1 MHIVGL
7 FLLNKFIVMSIKLVV
22 FDIAGT
28 TLYDN
33 DFVNIAFRNA
43 MQSSGYEVT
52 QREVN
57 DVMGLKKPQAIRM
70 MLEKRMPSESI
81 TEQMIDDIHNVF
93 LKNMI
98 DFYKNDP
105 DIKEIEGASQVFKTL
120 KDNGIKV
127 ALDTGFSRDITQTII
142 DRIGWERDGLIDA
155 SVCSDEV
162 PAGRPHPYM
171 IEKIM
176 QQLGIDD
183 VKAIAKVGDTPSDLE
198 EGTNT
203 GTRYVIGVTS
213 GAYTKEELLHYPHT
227 HIVNNVNDILE
238 IVL

>member
-1 MHIVGL
+1 
-7 FLLNKFIVMSIKLVV
+7 MSIQLVV

-28 TLYDN
+28 TLYDD

-70 MLEKRMPSESI
+70 MLEKRMPAENI
-81 TEQMIDDIHNVF
+81 TEQMIDDIHHVF

-105 DIKEIEGASQVFKTL
+105 DIREIGGASNVFRIL
-120 KDNGIKV
+120 KENGIKV

-176 QQLGIDD
+176 QQLGIND

-198 EGTNT
+198 EGNNT
-203 GTRYVIGVTS
+203 GTRFVIGVTS
-213 GAYTKEELLHYPHT
+213 GAYTKEELLQYPHT
-227 HIVNNVNDILE
+227 HIVNSVNDILE

>member
-1 MHIVGL
+1 
-7 FLLNKFIVMSIKLVV
+7 MSIKLVV

-105 DIKEIEGASQVFKTL
+105 DIKEIEGASQVFRTL
-120 KDNGIKV
+120 KENGIKV

-203 GTRYVIGVTS
+203 GTRYVIGVTR

-227 HIVNNVNDILE
+227 HIVNSVNDILE

>member
-1 MHIVGL
+1 
-7 FLLNKFIVMSIKLVV
+7 MSIQLVV

-70 MLEKRMPSESI
+70 MLEKRMPSENI

-98 DFYKNDP
+98 DFYKNNP
-105 DIKEIEGASQVFKTL
+105 DIREMEGASQVFKTL
-120 KDNGIKV
+120 KENGIKV

-142 DRIGWERDGLIDA
+142 DRIGWVRDGLIDA

-162 PAGRPHPYM
+162 PAGRPHPFM
-171 IEKIM
+171 IQKIM
-176 QQLGIDD
+176 EQLGVSD

-203 GTRYVIGVTS
+203 RTRFVIGVTS
-213 GAYTKEELLHYPHT
+213 GAYTKEELLQYPHT
-227 HIVNNVNDILE
+227 HIVNSVNDILE

>member
-1 MHIVGL
+1 MG
-7 FLLNKFIVMSIKLVV
+7 IKLVV

-43 MQSSGYEVT
+43 MQSSGYEIT

-70 MLEKRMPSESI
+70 MLEKRMPSENI
-81 TEQMIDDIHNVF
+81 TEQMIDDIHQVF

-98 DFYKNDP
+98 NFYKNDP
-105 DIKEIEGASQVFKTL
+105 DIREIEGASHVFRTL
-120 KDNGIKV
+120 KENGIKV

-155 SVCSDEV
+155 SLCSDEV

-183 VKAIAKVGDTPSDLE
+183 TKTIAKVGDTPSDLE
-198 EGTNT
+198 EGNNA
-203 GTRYVIGVTS
+203 GTRFVIGVTS
-213 GAYTKEELLHYPHT
+213 GAYTKEELLQYPHT
-227 HIVNNVNDILE
+227 HVVNSINDILE

>member
-1 MHIVGL
+1 
-7 FLLNKFIVMSIKLVV
+7 MSIKLVV

-43 MQSSGYEVT
+43 MQFSGYEVT

-70 MLEKRMPSESI
+70 MLEKRMPSENI
-81 TEQMIDDIHNVF
+81 TEQMIDNIHNVF

-98 DFYKNDP
+98 DFYKNNP
-105 DIKEIEGASQVFKTL
+105 DIIEIEGASYVFRTL
-120 KDNGIKV
+120 KKNGIKV

-142 DRIGWERDGLIDA
+142 DRIGWQRNGLIDA

-171 IEKIM
+171 IQKIM
-176 QQLGIDD
+176 AQLKVEDINT
-183 VKAIAKVGDTPSDLE
+183 VAKVGDTPSDLE
-198 EGTNT
+198 EGNNA
-203 GTRYVIGVTS
+203 GTPLVIGVTS
-213 GAYTKEELLHYPHT
+213 GAYTKEELLQYPHT
-227 HIVNNVNDILE
+227 HIVNSVNDILE

>member
-1 MHIVGL
+1 MPVQ
-7 FLLNKFIVMSIKLVV
+7 LVV

-28 TLYDN
+28 TLFDK

-70 MLEKRMPSESI
+70 MLEKRMPAENI

-105 DIKEIEGASQVFKTL
+105 DIREIEGASNVFRTL
-120 KDNGIKV
+120 KENGIKV

-162 PAGRPHPYM
+162 PAGRPHPFM
-171 IEKIM
+171 IQKIM
-176 QQLGIDD
+176 EQLGVSD

-203 GTRYVIGVTS
+203 GTRFVIGVTS
-213 GAYTKEELLHYPHT
+213 GAYTKEELLQYPHT
-227 HIVNNVNDILE
+227 HIVNSVNDILE
-238 IVL
+238 ILL

>member
-1 MHIVGL
+1 
-7 FLLNKFIVMSIKLVV
+7 MSIQLVV

-70 MLEKRMPSESI
+70 MLEKRMPSENI

-98 DFYKNDP
+98 DFYKNNP
-105 DIKEIEGASQVFKTL
+105 DIREIEGASHVFRTL
-120 KDNGIKV
+120 KENGIKV

-162 PAGRPHPYM
+162 PAGRPHPFM
-171 IEKIM
+171 IQKIM
-176 QQLGIDD
+176 EQLGVSD

-203 GTRYVIGVTS
+203 RTRFVIGVTS
-213 GAYTKEELLHYPHT
+213 GAYTKEELLQYPHT
-227 HIVNNVNDILE
+227 HIVNSVNDILE
-238 IVL
+238 IIL

>member
-1 MHIVGL
+1 
-7 FLLNKFIVMSIKLVV
+7 MSIQLVV

-33 DFVNIAFRNA
+33 DFVNVAFRNA
-43 MQSSGYEVT
+43 MQQFGYEVS

-57 DVMGLKKPQAIRM
+57 DVMGLKKPQAITM
-70 MLEKRMPSESI
+70 MLEKRMAKEEVSLELVNK
-81 TEQMIDDIHNVF
+81 IHDQF
-93 LKNMI
+93 IYNMI
-98 DFYKNDP
+98 SFYKNDP
-105 DIKEIEGASQVFKTL
+105 DIKEIEGASNVFKTL
-120 KDNGIKV
+120 KNKGIKV

-142 DRIGWERDGLIDA
+142 DRLGWEKDGLIDV

-176 QQLGIDD
+176 QQTGVTDTQ
-183 VKAIAKVGDTPSDLE
+183 AIAKVGDTPSDLE
-198 EGTNT
+198 EGKNANT
-203 GTRYVIGVTS
+203 KYIIGVTS

-227 HIVNNVNDILE
+227 HILNSINDILE
-238 IVL
+238 IVITE

>member
-1 MHIVGL
+1 LLHN
-7 FLLNKFIVMSIKLVV
+7 FLIMSIQLVV

-70 MLEKRMPSESI
+70 MLEKRMPAENI
-81 TEQMIDDIHNVF
+81 TEQMIDDIHHVF

-105 DIKEIEGASQVFKTL
+105 DIREIEGASNVFRIL
-120 KDNGIKV
+120 KENGIKV

-176 QQLGIDD
+176 QQLGIND

-198 EGTNT
+198 EGNNT
-203 GTRYVIGVTS
+203 GTRFVIGVTS
-213 GAYTKEELLHYPHT
+213 GAYTKEELLQYPHT
-227 HIVNNVNDILE
+227 HIVNSVNDILE

>member
-1 MHIVGL
+1 MLHN
-7 FLLNKFIVMSIKLVV
+7 FLIMSIQLVV

-28 TLYDN
+28 TLYDD

-70 MLEKRMPSESI
+70 MLEKRMPAENI
-81 TEQMIDDIHNVF
+81 TEQMIDDIHHVF

-105 DIKEIEGASQVFKTL
+105 DIREIGGASNVFRIL
-120 KDNGIKV
+120 KENGIKV

-176 QQLGIDD
+176 QQLGIND

-198 EGTNT
+198 EGNNT
-203 GTRYVIGVTS
+203 GTRFVIGVTS
-213 GAYTKEELLHYPHT
+213 GAYTKEELLQYPHT
-227 HIVNNVNDILE
+227 HIVNSVNDILE

>member
-1 MHIVGL
+1 MLHN
-7 FLLNKFIVMSIKLVV
+7 FLIMSIQLVV

-70 MLEKRMPSESI
+70 MLEKRMPAENI
-81 TEQMIDDIHNVF
+81 TEQMIDDIHHVF

-105 DIKEIEGASQVFKTL
+105 DIREIEGASNVFRIL
-120 KDNGIKV
+120 KENGIKV

-176 QQLGIDD
+176 QQLGIND

-198 EGTNT
+198 EGNNT
-203 GTRYVIGVTS
+203 GTRFVIGVTS
-213 GAYTKEELLHYPHT
+213 GAYTKEELLQYPHT
-227 HIVNNVNDILE
+227 HIVNSVNDILE